1 MTDKLNELLRDLISA
16 QDTVTDMVLSGDPG
30 RQIESARRHRDEI
43 ESKIIAEYNQ
53 AILRERERCA
63 AIAEKWQGE
72 PLLAE
77 YRAVEVCACKG
88 IAAAIREGDHDRQA
102 K

>member
-63 AIAEKWQGE
+63 AIADDE
-72 PLLAE
+72 AE
-77 YRAVEVCACKG
+77 NHGFWDGPYDAGRN
-88 IAAAIREGDHDRQA
+88 IAKRIREQDHDRETD
-102 K
+102 